1 MLTQILSR
9 WIPIIATVKSYDRNT
24 LNSDLLAAAIV
35 TVLLIPQSL
44 AYALLA
50 GLPAEVGLYAS
61 IVPLVVYGIFGTSR
75 TLSVGPVAVISLMSA
90 TALGEVTA
98 SGEVNYLSAAA
109 ALALLSGGILTVLGA
124 LRLGMLA
131 NFLSHPVISGFIT
144 ASVLLIALSQLRHLL
159 GVPASGDT
167 APELAMSLWGHSH
180 SANGLALLTGFGVML
195 FLYWSRASA
204 ANLLEI
210 IGVSSNTAGLLAK
223 AAPVVGVLVTIGLS
237 YWMGFEGRQV
247 PLVGAIP
254 SGLPPLTMPEL
265 SLPLLE
271 TLLMPALMIAII
283 GYVESVSVAKTLAAK
298 RRQRIDSNQE
308 LLALGM
314 ANIGSGL
321 SGAFPVSGGFS
332 RSVVNDAAGAQ
343 TQLASLFTAVGIAL
357 AALFLTPFLYYLPK
371 ATLAATIIVAVL
383 SLVDFSILR
392 KTWHFAKADFLAVTL
407 TIAVTLLF
415 GVEPGVACGVGA
427 SLLLFIYRASKPH
440 IAEVGLVEGTEH
452 FRNILRHKVK
462 TVPEILT
469 FRVDGRLIFS
479 NIGVLEERIYAGL
492 ATNPKVKHVILMCSA
507 VNEID
512 WSALEVLESI
522 NSNLLDRGIQLHLSE
537 VKGPVMDCL
546 ERSSFLQKLSG
557 DVYLSQYQA
566 FSAVQMNEGKVTEL
580 IF

>member
-1 MLTQILSR
+1 MMAKQQFSR
-9 WIPIIATVKSYDRNT
+9 WFPILNTLTFYDRDT
-24 LNSDLLAAAIV
+24 LIRDLLAAAIV

-61 IVPLVVYGIFGTSR
+61 MVPLIVYGVFGTSN
-75 TLSVGPVAVISLMSA
+75 TLSVGPVAVVSLMSA
-90 TALGEVTA
+90 AALGEVTA
-98 SGEVNYLSAAA
+98 SGAVDYLSAAA
-109 ALALLSGGILTVLGA
+109 ALALLSGAILAVLGA

-144 ASVLLIALSQLRHLL
+144 ASALLIALSQLRHLL
-159 GVPASGDT
+159 GISASGDT
-167 APELAMSLWGHSH
+167 APELLVSLWENL
-180 SANGLALLTGFGVML
+180 SAVNNLALITGLGVVL
-195 FLYWSRASA
+195 FLYWARAYGA
-204 ANLLEI
+204 TLLKTF
-210 IGVSSNTAGLLAK
+210 GLSSGTAELLSK
-223 AAPVVGVLVTIGLS
+223 AAPVLGVLATIGLS
-237 YWMGFEGRQV
+237 FWMDFEVRQV
-247 PLVGAIP
+247 ALVGLIP
-254 SGLPPLTMPEL
+254 AGLPSLTVPKI

-271 TLLMPALMIAII
+271 TLLVPALMIAII

-298 RRQRIDSNQE
+298 RRQRIDTNQE
-308 LLALGM
+308 LVALGM
-314 ANIGSGL
+314 ANVGAGL
-321 SGAFPVSGGFS
+321 SGGFPVSGGFS

-343 TQLASLFTAVGIAL
+343 TQFASIFTAVGIAL
-357 AALFLTPFLYYLPK
+357 AALLLTPFLYYLPK
-371 ATLAATIIVAVL
+371 TTLAATIIVAVL

-452 FRNILRHKVK
+452 FRNIHRHQVK
-462 TVPEILT
+462 TVPEILS

-492 ATNPKVKHVILMCSA
+492 ASNPQVKHVILMCSA

-522 NSNLLDRGIQLHLSE
+522 NGNLLDRDIQLHLSE

-557 DVYLSQYQA
+557 DVFLSQYQA
-566 FSAVQMNEGKVTEL
+566 FSSVVEY
-580 IF
+580 

>member
-1 MLTQILSR
+1 MMAKQQFSR
-9 WIPIIATVKSYDRNT
+9 WFPILNTLTFYDRDT
-24 LNSDLLAAAIV
+24 LIRDLLAAAIV

-61 IVPLVVYGIFGTSR
+61 MVPLIVYGVFGTSN
-75 TLSVGPVAVISLMSA
+75 TLSVGPVAVVSLMSA
-90 TALGEVTA
+90 AALGEVTA
-98 SGEVNYLSAAA
+98 SGAVDYLSAAA
-109 ALALLSGGILTVLGA
+109 ALALLSGAILAVLGA

-144 ASVLLIALSQLRHLL
+144 ASALLIALSQLRHLL
-159 GVPASGDT
+159 GISASGDT
-167 APELAMSLWGHSH
+167 APELLVSLWENL
-180 SANGLALLTGFGVML
+180 SAVNNLALITGLGVVL
-195 FLYWSRASA
+195 FLYWARAYGA
-204 ANLLEI
+204 TLLKTF
-210 IGVSSNTAGLLAK
+210 GLSSGTAELLSK
-223 AAPVVGVLVTIGLS
+223 AAPVLGVLATIGLS
-237 YWMGFEGRQV
+237 FWMDFEVRQV
-247 PLVGAIP
+247 ALVGLIP
-254 SGLPPLTMPEL
+254 AGLPSLTVPKI

-271 TLLMPALMIAII
+271 TLLVPALMIAII

-298 RRQRIDSNQE
+298 RRQRIDTNQE
-308 LLALGM
+308 LVALGM
-314 ANIGSGL
+314 ANVGAGL
-321 SGAFPVSGGFS
+321 SGGFPVSGGFS

-343 TQLASLFTAVGIAL
+343 TQFASIFTAVGIAL

-371 ATLAATIIVAVL
+371 TTLAATIIVAVL

-452 FRNILRHKVK
+452 FRNIHRHQVK
-462 TVPEILT
+462 TVPEILS

-492 ATNPKVKHVILMCSA
+492 ASNPQVKHVILMCSA

-522 NSNLLDRGIQLHLSE
+522 NGNLLDRDIQLHLSE

-557 DVYLSQYQA
+557 DVFLSQYQA
-566 FSAVQMNEGKVTEL
+566 FSSVVEY
-580 IF
+580 

>member
-1 MLTQILSR
+1 MQQLSR
-9 WIPIIATVKSYDRNT
+9 WFPILTTFQSYNRRT
-24 LNSDLLAAAIV
+24 LNRDLLAAAIV

-61 IVPLVVYGIFGTSR
+61 MVPLVVYGIFGSSS

-90 TALGEVTA
+90 AALGEVTA
-98 SGEVNYLSAAA
+98 TGEVDYLSAAA
-109 ALALLSGGILTVLGA
+109 ALALLSGGILFLLGT

-144 ASVLLIALSQLRHLL
+144 ASALLIALSQLRHLL
-159 GVPASGDT
+159 GVAAQGDT
-167 APELAMSLWGHSH
+167 APELLLSLWQNLNSIN
-180 SANGLALLTGFGVML
+180 SLALITGVGVL
-195 FLYWSRASA
+195 IFLYWSRALA
-204 ANLLEI
+204 AKWLEKM
-210 IGVSSNTAGLLAK
+210 GSSSSNAELFAK
-223 AAPVVGVLVTIGLS
+223 AAPVVGVLVTIVLS
-237 YWMGFEGRQV
+237 ISINFEAHQV
-247 PLVGAIP
+247 ALVGAIP
-254 SGLPPLTMPEL
+254 AGLPPLSLPHL
-265 SLPLLE
+265 SLPLLQS
-271 TLLMPALMIAII
+271 LFVPALMIAII
-283 GYVESVSVAKTLAAK
+283 GYVESISVAKTLAAK

-308 LLALGM
+308 LVALGM
-314 ANIGSGL
+314 ANISSGI
-321 SGAFPVSGGFS
+321 SGGFPVSGGFS

-343 TQLASLFTAVGIAL
+343 TQFASLFTALGIAL

-371 ATLAATIIVAVL
+371 TTLAATIIVAVL

-392 KTWHFAKADFLAVTL
+392 KTWHFAKADFIAVTL
-407 TIAVTLLF
+407 TIAVTLLM

-452 FRNILRHKVK
+452 FRNIHRHQVK

-479 NIGVLEERIYAGL
+479 NIGVLEDRIYTGL
-492 ATNPKVKHVILMCSA
+492 ANNSQVKHVILMCSA

-522 NSNLLDRGIQLHLSE
+522 NSNLLDREIQLHLSE

-557 DVYLSQYQA
+557 GIFLSQYQA
-566 FSAVQMNEGKVTEL
+566 FSSVTEY
-580 IF
+580 